1 MKKIGP
7 MGIGSGFSEEKIL
20 KERPELRVTKGK
32 IVLELLNYAK
42 SAIKKFGPIRGHL

>member
-1 MKKIGP
+1 MDIR
-7 MGIGSGFSEEKIL
+7 SGFSEEKKL
-20 KERPELRVTKGK
+20 KEGPELKITKGK